1 MKELN
6 YPFNAEELIK
16 KKKTYKKQ
24 LLSDNSVKYI
34 QKKIAILGGQTTQNI
49 KLILELF
56 LLNQGIKPEFY
67 ESEYNAYWRDAVFGN
82 ETLDAFHPDFI
93 YIHTSCRWAKR

>member
-56 LLNQGIKPEFY
+56 LLFNTIFK
-67 ESEYNAYWRDAVFGN
+67 
-82 ETLDAFHPDFI
+82 
-93 YIHTSCRWAKR
+93 